1 MGPGKIPDNNLFL
14 SSLGD
19 YRGFMELLDSWFQQ
33 VLLSLAVIGV
43 LR

>member
-1 MGPGKIPDNNLFL
+1 MDAGKFPDNNLFL

-43 LR
+43 